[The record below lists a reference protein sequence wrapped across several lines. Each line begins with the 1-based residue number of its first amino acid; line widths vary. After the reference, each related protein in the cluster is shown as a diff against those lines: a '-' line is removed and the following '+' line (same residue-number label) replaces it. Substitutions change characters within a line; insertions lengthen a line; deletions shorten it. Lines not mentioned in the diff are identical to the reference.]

1 MVEIG
6 KFRII
11 APNIKMDA
19 LLSENAILKQKQTKT
34 LQIITVSLIVAGV
47 VGYWIYR
54 KAKLKEYKNR
64 TTCPEREETI

>member
-6 KFRII
+6 KFRTI

-34 LQIITVSLIVAGV
+34 LQIIAVSLIVVGV
-47 VGYWIYR
+47 VGYWLYR
-54 KAKLKEYKNR
+54 KAKLKENENR
-64 TTCPEREETI
+64 TTCPECEETI